1 MNATALLL
9 WVSAFSSFGWGVLR
23 FFRRSAGLTVH
34 TAVVAV
40 LGLVSGAWHVA
51 AIATSGVGPLPFG
64 AGSLLLGISTATFW
78 WAVSAC
84 DSRRLTAIFEND
96 VPLHLVQH
104 GPYRYIRHPF
114 YASYSMFWLAGW
126 IASGSTLAL
135 VSAAI
140 MLGIYQDAIRQ
151 EERKFASST
160 LALQYADY
168 RRRVG
173 MLIPRLRASQPGD
186 SRLSRR
192 ASTREG

>member
-34 TAVVAV
+34 TAVVAA
-40 LGLVSGAWHVA
+40 LGLVFGAWHVA
-51 AIATSGVGPLPFG
+51 AIATSGVGPLPSG
-64 AGSLLLGISTATFW
+64 VGSLLLGLSTATFW
-78 WAVSAC
+78 SAVGAC
-84 DSRRLTAIFEND
+84 ESRRLTAIFEND
-96 VPLHLVQH
+96 VPLHLVQR

-114 YASYSMFWLAGW
+114 YASYTMFWLAGW

-135 VSAAI
+135 ISAGI

-160 LALQYADY
+160 LAVQYAEY

-173 MLIPRLRASQPGD
+173 MMIPRLRALRPGD
-186 SRLSRR
+186 SRLDAAPRF
-192 ASTREG
+192 RER